1 MSRLDIFG
9 LAIRARVMKGKRGR
23 LERRINIARTC
34 CFLSSLFLT
43 SSSETFPQNLGCF
56 TSISPPTYGRRN
68 LCKRL
73 QRAGFGIPGRS
84 QRERVPDGVNVG
96 WTRFI
101 RGPWKLRPCQLTPLF
116 SLPPPC
122 LRKTQ
127 ERPHRVKKYPS
138 PVARC
143 CW

>member
-34 CFLSSLFLT
+34 CFLSFSFPNIFLR
-43 SSSETFPQNLGCF
+43 NLPPEPWVF
-56 TSISPPTYGRRN
+56 HVYFPPTYGRRN